1 MPKLGDGMPY
11 LGGYGLIATA
21 RVGRPSFPGIL
32 FAFPCESAIP
42 TPVEQEQGIVY
53 HNRTR
58 HGIRQLCPTRSP
70 TILLYSL
77 MGLED
82 APMYLPWLG
91 RITLAKRA
99 SRQNWNA
106 HGVGPL

>member
-32 FAFPCESAIP
+32 FAFLCESAIP

-53 HNRTR
+53 HKRTR
-58 HGIRQLCPTRSP
+58 QGCTLLNRHGGSSEERVHFHVLPFE
-70 TILLYSL
+70 L
-77 MGLED
+77 GLADIAAREHRERD
-82 APMYLPWLG
+82 G
-91 RITLAKRA
+91 SRA
-99 SRQNWNA
+99 
-106 HGVGPL
+106 

>member
-11 LGGYGLIATA
+11 LEGNGLIVTA

-58 HGIRQLCPTRSP
+58 QGGDGEESAFPQQQPIFTRGKLPLKPS
-70 TILLYSL
+70 LL
-77 MGLED
+77 LEV
-82 APMYLPWLG
+82 AFPQKGM
-91 RITLAKRA
+91 LAFIN
-99 SRQNWNA
+99 QI
-106 HGVGPL
+106 

>member
-1 MPKLGDGMPY
+1 MPY

-58 HGIRQLCPTRSP
+58 QAGAEAVAVAAVEAAGRAIR
-70 TILLYSL
+70 
-77 MGLED
+77 GD
-82 APMYLPWLG
+82 DG
-91 RITLAKRA
+91 D
-99 SRQNWNA
+99 
-106 HGVGPL
+106 GD

>member
-32 FAFPCESAIP
+32 FAFLCESAIP

-58 HGIRQLCPTRSP
+58 QGGDVRLLSEFAAWFTIHGDLLPHQGMCLDDRA
-70 TILLYSL
+70 IL
-77 MGLED
+77 
-82 APMYLPWLG
+82 
-91 RITLAKRA
+91 RK
-99 SRQNWNA
+99 N
-106 HGVGPL
+106 GVTDKKINSIEK

>member
-32 FAFPCESAIP
+32 FAFLCESAIP

-53 HNRTR
+53 HKRTR
-58 HGIRQLCPTRSP
+58 Q
-70 TILLYSL
+70 
-77 MGLED
+77 
-82 APMYLPWLG
+82 G
-91 RITLAKRA
+91 RAVRD
-99 SRQNWNA
+99 
-106 HGVGPL
+106 P

>member
-32 FAFPCESAIP
+32 FAFLCESAIP

-53 HNRTR
+53 HKRTR
-58 HGIRQLCPTRSP
+58 QGGDARLLLECPEIVYPIPHSGSM
-70 TILLYSL
+70 IEASAK
-77 MGLED
+77 D
-82 APMYLPWLG
+82 A
-91 RITLAKRA
+91 AA
-99 SRQNWNA
+99 NA
-106 HGVGPL
+106 